1 MAPGDRRPPT
11 GPTSIQLPPAILAD
25 AIEKRILHFIQG
37 SMRIRISLR
46 PGGVNEDLAFWGL
59 LMIWEIGYL
68 PARNLAS
75 RRFLD
80 AVWRRRREA
89 LDSLGIFRGSGSPL
103 KRLSEGFASTTDDEP
118 TRRRAA

>member
-1 MAPGDRRPPT
+1 VA
-11 GPTSIQLPPAILAD
+11 PAILAD
-25 AIEKRILHFIQG
+25 AIEKRILHFVHG
-37 SMRIRISLR
+37 GMRIRVSLR

-75 RRFLD
+75 RRFVD

-89 LDSLGIFRGSGSPL
+89 LDSLGVFRGSGSPL
-103 KRLSEGFASTTDDEP
+103 KRLSEGFAANTDDVEEGP
-118 TRRRAA
+118 RAA